1 MSEIE
6 QVIQVKRDGRMLTR
20 VGIPVCTGPASYR
33 LLVTWPERNEG
44 RIIEIPRDEIESI
57 SEVDSRPRGR
67 SPQTDE
73 HIIDER

>member
-6 QVIQVKRDGRMLTR
+6 QVIQLKRDGKTEIR

-44 RIIEIPRDEIESI
+44 RIIEIPRDEIDSI
-57 SEVDSRPRGR
+57 SEAGARPVVCR
-67 SPQTDE
+67 
-73 HIIDER
+73 

>member
-6 QVIQVKRDGRMLTR
+6 QVIQVKRNGRLLTR

-57 SEVDSRPRGR
+57 SEVDTRPRGLQ
-67 SPQTDE
+67 PWNDE
-73 HIIDER
+73 G

>member
-1 MSEIE
+1 MGEIE
-6 QVIQVKRDGRMLTR
+6 QVIQVKRDGRVLTR

-57 SEVDSRPRGR
+57 SEIDTRPRGR
-67 SPQTDE
+67 APQVE
-73 HIIDER
+73 EA

>member
-6 QVIQVKRDGRMLTR
+6 QVIHVKRDGRILAR

-57 SEVDSRPRGR
+57 SEVDTRPRGR
-67 SPQTDE
+67 TPRVDE
-73 HIIDER
+73 LSIDDH

>member
-1 MSEIE
+1 MSENE
-6 QVIQVKRDGRMLTR
+6 QVIEVKKDGRTQTR

-57 SEVDSRPRGR
+57 SEVDPRLRGTPPR
-67 SPQTDE
+67 VDQG
-73 HIIDER
+73 

>member
-1 MSEIE
+1 MTENE
-6 QVIQVKRDGRMLTR
+6 QVIELRRDGRTQTR

-57 SEVDSRPRGR
+57 SEVAMRPRGEPPR
-67 SPQTDE
+67 
-73 HIIDER
+73 IDEAGIDKD

>member
-6 QVIQVKRDGRMLTR
+6 QVIQLKRDGKTETR

-57 SEVDSRPRGR
+57 SEAGARPRGR
-67 SPQTDE
+67 PPRIVAD
-73 HIIDER
+73 